1 MSRHKRTRDLSE
13 GTVTEMLPESMR
25 EWGWVIFGVTVL
37 ILLAIDLLLHR
48 GGKGTS
54 KKGAYIWSAVWIAA
68 GLLFTAV
75 VYAVFGMQR
84 AEEYVAAYLM
94 EKSLSLDNL
103 FVFLVIFRSLAIPQ
117 QHQHKVLFWGIIGAL
132 VFRAI
137 FIFAGIAAIEK
148 FAWLSIVFGLLLL
161 FTAYRAAR
169 EDPAQTESPVLGW
182 LERHLPVTADATAG
196 SWLLEK
202 EGKKYLTPML
212 LALLTVE
219 FTDIMFAIDSVPA
232 VFAVSRDPFIVYSS
246 NIFAI
251 LGLRALYTAL
261 EHDLSRFPYLHYGL
275 AGVLAFAGFKLIFEK
290 WLHIPALVSVAIII
304 AIISASI
311 VASKKLSR

>member
-1 MSRHKRTRDLSE
+1 MADI
-13 GTVTEMLPESMR
+13 LPESMR
-25 EWGWVIFGVTVL
+25 EWLWVIFGVTVV
-37 ILLAIDLLLHR
+37 ILLALDLFLHR

-54 KKGAYIWSAVWIAA
+54 KKGAYIWSVIWVAT

-75 VYAVFGMQR
+75 VYLVMGQQR

-103 FVFLVIFRSLAIPQ
+103 FVFLVIFRSLSIPQ

-137 FIFAGIAAIEK
+137 FIFAGIAAIER

-161 FTAYRAAR
+161 YTAYRAAR
-169 EDPAQTESPVLGW
+169 EDPAGKTESGVVLW
-182 LERHLPVTADATAG
+182 LEKFLPVTPDASEG
-196 SWLLEK
+196 QWLLEK

-212 LALLTVE
+212 LALLAVE

-275 AGVLAFAGFKLIFEK
+275 AGVLGFAGFKLIFEN
-290 WLHIPALVSVAIII
+290 WLHIPPLLSVAIII
-304 AIISASI
+304 AIIAASI
-311 VASKKLSR
+311 VASKRLNRQNAGNEGIQR